1 MQDPAVVDK
10 DRVSFL
16 PLVSVL
22 VLGLCRVSRK
32 IFYEFSGF
40 CSGPM
45 INPDCDV

>member
-16 PLVSVL
+16 PPVSVL
-22 VLGLCRVSRK
+22 VLGLGRVSRK
-32 IFYEFSGF
+32 IFYEFSSF
-40 CSGPM
+40 SSGPI